1 MGFSLSAIAIENQSH
16 YKLIQFPLGK
26 GIHSPDAT
34 RALHG
39 MIAALDVNR
48 DAMNQEVLLSPIAGA
63 QPCGEDLS
71 FSTEFDQIAEMR
83 REDDPTLDQGE
94 WVTTL
99 KVADWPGVVQLCTRL
114 LSEQTKDLRL
124 ALWLTEAWSLTRGY
138 PGLNDGLQLCSSLC
152 QQYWS
157 DLHPQADDGD
167 MEQRI
172 GNIAWLLQRLAYLAD
187 TRPVVRTR
195 QGTAYSLQDWRA
207 AKLQASTGHA
217 NGADQGGADKVTLDQ
232 FKRAMNETPREHLQA
247 DLDALRAAQ
256 AQLLAWQTIIDGHLG
271 DNGPGFVAAKE
282 ALSQALHDMERLAR
296 EAGLFENSASASADE
311 EATSNDALADD
322 SAGSGQGTSPRS
334 GGPLRSRAQ
343 ALQQLREVAAFF
355 RRTEPHSPVAYL
367 AEKAVKWGD
376 MPLHEW
382 LRKVVKDQGAMS
394 HLQELLGIEPE
405 QSGESS
411 SH

>member
-1 MGFSLSAIAIENQSH
+1 
-16 YKLIQFPLGK
+16 
-26 GIHSPDAT
+26 
-34 RALHG
+34 
-39 MIAALDVNR
+39 MIAELDVYR

-94 WVTTL
+94 WVTSL
-99 KVADWPGVVQLCTRL
+99 KVADWPGVAQLCTRL

-124 ALWLTEAWSLTRGY
+124 AMWLTEAWSLTRGY
-138 PGLNDGLQLCSSLC
+138 PGMQEGLQLCTSLC
-152 QQYWS
+152 QQYWA
-157 DLHPQADDGD
+157 DLHPQAEDGD

-172 GNIAWLLQRLAYLAD
+172 GNISWLLQRLVHLAD

-195 QGTAYSLQDWRA
+195 QGTTYSLQDWRA
-207 AKLQASTGHA
+207 AKLQSSASHPH
-217 NGADQGGADKVTLDQ
+217 GADQDGADKVTLDQ
-232 FKRAMNETPREHLQA
+232 FKRALQDTPREQLQA
-247 DLDALRAAQ
+247 NLDALRAAQ
-256 AQLLAWQTIIDGHLG
+256 TQLLAWQTVIDGHLG

-282 ALSQALHDMERLAR
+282 ALNQALHDMERLAR
-296 EAGLFENSASASADE
+296 EAGLFDDAAQVSANDDDVPSDDAADE
-311 EATSNDALADD
+311 ADN
-322 SAGSGQGTSPRS
+322 STHGSSPRS
-334 GGPLRSRAQ
+334 GGPLRTRAQ

-405 QSGESS
+405 PEEGQGY
-411 SH
+411 